1 MRKNRQDRKN
11 KGFSLV
17 EILLA
22 IVILALILTP
32 VLQIFTTSMSISNR
46 SKRLLGATEVA
57 EMTLEVLNSK
67 PMEGTDGI
75 KEVFGAN
82 GSRVLLPALG
92 SGTSFTVQSA
102 NVSAS
107 TSHAQFVSKLT
118 YTTGAGVA
126 SRYCNYSVEGEDLR
140 FALVNIVHNG
150 YIYDVVVSMTPQK
163 ISASDEYY
171 TYDVFLEVYG
181 AEKNSE
187 GYFEHYED
195 KLIEMNSAV
204 VNKY

>member
-1 MRKNRQDRKN
+1 MRKSKQNRKN

-22 IVILALILTP
+22 IVILALVLTP

-46 SKRLLGATEVA
+46 SRRLLGATEVA

-67 PMEGTDGI
+67 PMDGTDGI
-75 KEVFGAN
+75 KEMFGTD

-92 SGTSFTVQSA
+92 SGTSFFVQSD

-107 TSHAQFVSKLT
+107 TSHAQYVSKLN
-118 YTTGAGVA
+118 YTMGAGVA
-126 SRYCNYSVEGEDLR
+126 ARYCKYSAEGETLR
-140 FALVNIVHNG
+140 FALINVVHNG
-150 YIYDVVVSMTPQK
+150 YVYDVVVSMTPQK
-163 ISASDEYY
+163 VNMTDEYY
-171 TYDVFLEVYG
+171 TYDVYLEVYS
-181 AEKNSE
+181 AEKN
-187 GYFEHYED
+187 ED
-195 KLIEMNSAV
+195 GNFKHFKQKLIEMNSAV